1 MTELMFAFWPLFL
14 PATSEWDED
23 MWHAYNLIQQG
34 DQVRA
39 TAVRRIVNESATGS
53 TESHRIKLNL
63 TVQVEKVVFSA
74 ASTAA
79 NSASGLDSPG
89 ATGSS
94 SGEVAALHLSG
105 PVTSESPH
113 VKQGAFHTLDLELNR
128 EFTLIKAECE
138 WDSVNLE
145 RVQEATQLGGT
156 GQAEVGAI
164 VAGDG
169 VANICLITQH
179 TTLVRQRIDV
189 PVPKKRRGG
198 GTALG
203 AEKATTKFH
212 QQIYAALIRHFDL
225 TQLKCVILASPGFV
239 KEGLFNFIMDEAQR
253 TGNKALL
260 TSKSKFMLLHSPS
273 HHVHALAQLLSSPE
287 VSARLKDTKFARE
300 GQTLEKFNRMLATDE
315 LRAWYGEEHV
325 CKAAERGAVG
335 SLLISDAL
343 FRCVSLPP
351 THFSSLNAAI
361 KTDANASSVAQVKR
375 LWQTTKVRQAGRRC
389 ERLRRRYRHLLK
401 LTRVRR
407 A

>member
-1 MTELMFAFWPLFL
+1 MPVFCILEY
-14 PATSEWDED
+14 DED

-39 TAVRRIVNESATGS
+39 TAVRRIVNESSTGS

-63 TVQVEKVVFSA
+63 TIRVDKVVFSA
-74 ASTAA
+74 ASTGA
-79 NSASGLDSPG
+79 NSASGLDSP
-89 ATGSS
+89 ATGSA
-94 SGEVAALHLSG
+94 GEVAALHLSG

-128 EFTLIKAECE
+128 EFTLIKAEGE
-138 WDSVNLE
+138 WDSVNQE
-145 RVQEATQLGGT
+145 RVEEATQLGGS

-203 AEKATTKFH
+203 AEKATSKFH
-212 QQIYAALIRHFDL
+212 QQIYSAIIRHFDFD
-225 TQLKCVILASPGFV
+225 QLKCVIIASPGFV
-239 KEGLFNFIMDEAQR
+239 KESIMNYIMEEAQR
-253 TGNKALL
+253 TGNKAILQA
-260 TSKSKFMLLHSPS
+260 KSRFMLLHSTS
-273 HHVHALAQLLSSPE
+273 HHVHALSNLLSSPE

-300 GQTLEKFNRMLATDE
+300 GQTLERFNRMLATDE
-315 LRAWYGEEHV
+315 LRAWYGEDHV

-335 SLLISDAL
+335 TMLISDAL
-343 FRCVSLPP
+343 FRSVLLP
-351 THFSSLNAAI
+351 FSSPSGVYLPWPYPDQMTSKGGGSSSSWL
-361 KTDANASSVAQVKR
+361 KT
-375 LWQTTKVRQAGRRC
+375 
-389 ERLRRRYRHLLK
+389 
-401 LTRVRR
+401 
-407 A
+407 